1 MCRKIQM
8 RNSKGLGALTR
19 ASSNPAAQ
27 QFLRGGNSQITDFD
41 SQSTKRVR
49 GIYAYNT
56 QNEEKVIK
64 ERATKSIF
72 DEDLSKK
79 PSNEAYRS
87 NNDLSWATPS
97 IQNTGFLN

>member
-1 MCRKIQM
+1 MCHKIQM

-19 ASSNPAAQ
+19 ASSNPPAQ
-27 QFLRGGNSQITDFD
+27 QFPRGFNSQTTDFD

-56 QNEEKVIK
+56 QNEEQVAK

-72 DEDLSKK
+72 DEDSVKK
-79 PSNEAYRS
+79 PLNEAVRS
-87 NNDLSWATPS
+87 NNDLSWAASS
-97 IQNTGFLN
+97 I